1 MTYTDRISIQ
11 KIEYLAEW
19 GLTIRWTQRKLWSDY
34 SRQNFWFWEN
44 NSTGM
49 PLHLT
54 AGNMSAKSVQN
65 QNWAKVSVCSFKVRQ
80 GPKMRLI
87 LFMSMFCRSILSL
100 WLIPPQFPYS
110 GSRVAQVFWRLRGA
124 TSVSNAGDSM
134 TCQVQVW
141 QVWRVS
147 DKVWASMTSILAS
160 AGSNISLK
168 CRCLHKR
175 WLLISDHWT
184 IMNIERGKF
193 NWKQKYWDDN
203 SERLRTS
210 LIYLASSHPFICK
223 PWDDLAKKIRYWSMG
238 PG

>member
-34 SRQNFWFWEN
+34 SRQNFWFWIIPQECHSIWQRGIWVPSQFRTKIEQKCQFARSRWDRVRN
-44 NSTGM
+44 ETNSFHVT
-49 PLHLT
+49 
-54 AGNMSAKSVQN
+54 
-65 QNWAKVSVCSFKVRQ
+65 
-80 GPKMRLI
+80 
-87 LFMSMFCRSILSL
+87 LFCQSISSL
-100 WLIPPQFPYS
+100 WLIFPQFPYS
-110 GSRVAQVFWRLRGA
+110 GSRVAQVYWRLRGA

-168 CRCLHKR
+168 CRCLQKR

-184 IMNIERGKF
+184 MRNTEKGKF

-203 SERLRTS
+203 SE
-210 LIYLASSHPFICK
+210 
-223 PWDDLAKKIRYWSMG
+223 
-238 PG
+238 